1 MSLEGEIQQR
11 GFRNEYHK
19 AIINLFHTH
28 NYVVTAMNE
37 IFKAH
42 EVTRQQYNVLRI
54 LRGQYP
60 KHASVNLIRDRM
72 LDKMSDASRIV
83 ERLRIKELI
92 CRKECEVDKR
102 TVEITISE
110 KGLKLL
116 ESMEADVIRCDNLLA
131 VNLTAEEVQKL
142 NELLDKIRA
151 NSPAEIFEEMHYEVA
166 GIGH

>member
-1 MSLEGEIQQR
+1 MPLEEEIYQK

-19 AIINLFHTH
+19 AIVNLMHTH
-28 NYVVTAMNE
+28 NHVVSAMND

-42 EVTRQQYNVLRI
+42 EITRQQYNVLRI

-60 KHASVNLIRDRM
+60 KHASINLIRERM

-83 ERLRIKELI
+83 ERLRLKEFI
-92 CRKECEVDKR
+92 CRKECLADKR

-116 ESMEADVIRCDNLLA
+116 EDMEHDVNSCDNLISS
-131 VNLTAEEVQKL
+131 NLTFEEAVKL
-142 NELLDKIRA
+142 NELLDKVRA
-151 NSPAEIFEEMHYEVA
+151 AKTSPLLEEMLDSVA
-166 GIGH
+166 VGE

>member
-1 MSLEGEIQQR
+1 MSLEEEIYQK

-19 AIINLFHTH
+19 AIVNLFHTH
-28 NYVVTAMNE
+28 NHVVTAMND

-42 EVTRQQYNVLRI
+42 EITRQQYNVLRI

-60 KHASVNLIRDRM
+60 KHASINLIRERM

-92 CRKECEVDKR
+92 CRKECLADKR

-116 ESMEADVIRCDNLLA
+116 EKMENDVNTSDNIISS
-131 VNLTAEEVQKL
+131 NLSFEEVLKL

-151 NSPAEIFEEMHYEVA
+151 TRATPLLEEILDGVA
-166 GIGH
+166 MGE